1 MTHNFRTVASA
12 AVFALLSFNACAQVP
27 GPQQGPYL
35 PPALR
40 SPPPSTPA
48 SGQALRN
55 EAMDKL
61 KKRFQEADLDANGS
75 VTREEAKRAGLG
87 FVENHFDDIDT
98 AGRGAVSFD
107 DVRKFMAQ
115 RGK

>member
-1 MTHNFRTVASA
+1 MTRNFRTLCSF
-12 AVFALLSFNACAQVP
+12 AVFALLSLNACAQVP
-27 GPQQGPYL
+27 AGQQGPFL

-40 SPPPSTPA
+40 SPPPTTPA

-55 EAMDKL
+55 EALDKL
-61 KKRFQEADLDANGS
+61 KKRFQEADLDTSGS
-75 VTREEAKRAGLG
+75 LTREEARRAGLG
-87 FVENHFDDIDT
+87 FVDNNFDEIDT
-98 AGRGAVSFD
+98 AGRGKVSFD